1 MTNKYF
7 SAAETAKLVRQSL
20 KEAFAGVS
28 FSVTSKTYSGG
39 ASVRVGWTDG
49 PNDDQVKA
57 VVGKFTGS
65 YFDSSLDYQGSVFHM
80 VDGQRATF
88 AVDHLFTSRDFSDA
102 SVQRAIDRFSRRF
115 AGNLKQ
121 DGIEKPTVAQWRS
134 GDLHSMHLLSR
145 SVHSVISGFLQKNTD
160 RLRVGKSK
168 TAGRV
173 FVTHD
178 DGYGRAMGTGGG
190 SRELAHV

>member
-1 MTNKYF
+1 MTSKYF

-88 AVDHLFTSRDFSDA
+88 AVDHLFTSRDSDA
-102 SVQRAIDRFSRRF
+102 SVQRAIDRLARRF

-121 DGIEKPTVAQWRS
+121 ESIEKPTVAQWRDGS
-134 GDLHSMHLLSR
+134 LHSVQLLSR
-145 SVHSVISGFLQKNTD
+145 LVHSVISGFLQKNTD